1 MQRTDP
7 ELQVDELT
15 SLNQFLDFHRATF
28 LSRIEGLDHEQANRR
43 LAPSQLTLAS
53 LAKHL
58 AFVEDSW
65 FQEDF
70 LGQALPEPWAG
81 APFDADPDWELHS
94 AVDDDPADLAE
105 LYRAACDRSRAAVES
120 AESLDVLSVRTDSHG
135 EAFSLRWIVLHLIE
149 ETARHNGHADLI
161 RESID
166 GLVGE

>member
-1 MQRTDP
+1 MQRSDP
-7 ELQVDELT
+7 QLQVDERT
-15 SLNQFLDFHRATF
+15 SLNQFLDYHRATF
-28 LSRIEGLDHEQANRR
+28 SSRIEGLDREQANRR
-43 LAPSQLTLAS
+43 LAPSELTIAS

-70 LGQALPEPWAG
+70 LGRALPAPWAD
-81 APFDADPDWELHS
+81 APFDVDPDWELHS
-94 AVDDDPADLAE
+94 AVDDDPADLVV
-105 LYRAACDRSRAAVES
+105 LYRDACERSRAAVAS
-120 AESLDVLSVRTDSHG
+120 AESLDMLSARTDRNG
-135 EAFSLRWIVLHLIE
+135 ESYSLRWIVLHLIE

>member
-1 MQRTDP
+1 MKRTDP
-7 ELQVDELT
+7 ELQVDERT
-15 SLNQFLDFHRATF
+15 SLNQFLDYHRATF

-43 LAPSQLTLAS
+43 LASSELSLAS

-65 FQEDF
+65 FQDDF
-70 LGQALPEPWAG
+70 LGQPMPAPWAD
-81 APFDADPDWELHS
+81 APFDDDPDWELHS
-94 AVDDDPADLAE
+94 AADDDPADLVD
-105 LYRAACDRSRAAVES
+105 LYRSACDRSRAAVAS
-120 AESLDVLSVRTDSHG
+120 AASLDSLSNRLSRTG

>member
-1 MQRTDP
+1 MQRSDP
-7 ELQVDELT
+7 QLQVDELT
-15 SLNQFLDFHRATF
+15 SLVQFLDYHRTTF

-43 LAPSQLTLAS
+43 LASSDLTIAS

-65 FQEDF
+65 FQDDF
-70 LGQALPEPWAG
+70 LGQPMPAPWID
-81 APFDADPDWELHS
+81 APFDDDPDWELHS
-94 AVDDDPADLAE
+94 AGDDSPDELIA
-105 LYRAACDRSRAAVES
+105 LYRAACDRSRAAVAS
-120 AESLDVLSVRTDSHG
+120 AASLDALSNRLSSDG
-135 EAFSLRWIVLHLIE
+135 EAFSLRWIMLHLIE